1 MEPFLALSPN
11 ACSYTSC
18 SCNTTR
24 SPEFSHWR
32 SGISPVWKSS
42 TSRRTISL
50 VRSPANFLS
59 ASTTFIFHQTPS
71 LAWFQGVLQTWL
83 SFSSSTSRTTS
94 SPVSFGELQQ
104 LQYLKI
110 FWFFIIYF
118 FIFVFFQWFL
128 TKITWLF
135 NFNVSEIVRFFFFFF
150 YLP

>member
-59 ASTTFIFHQTPS
+59 ASTTLIFHQTPS
-71 LAWFQGVLQTWL
+71 LAWFQWVLQTWL
-83 SFSSSTSRTTS
+83 SFSSSTSCTTS
-94 SPVSFGELQQ
+94 SPVRFQQALESFNSFNTSKFSDFL
-104 LQYLKI
+104 L
-110 FWFFIIYF
+110 
-118 FIFVFFQWFL
+118 FIFSFSWS
-128 TKITWLF
+128 F
-135 NFNVSEIVRFFFFFF
+135 NGF
-150 YLP
+150 